1 MLKSPKVE
9 RKLAAIVFTDIVG
22 FTEITAYDQSQ
33 ALDILKQQRK
43 ILKPLVELY
52 NGKWVKEIG
61 DGLLLI
67 FDTVTDAVNCSI
79 DIQNKTKSI
88 DNIYL
93 RIGIHQGEIVLQ
105 ENDVIGDDVN
115 IASRIEAFSATGGIA
130 ISNKVNDAIIREKEF
145 KTECIGKPKLKGVSQ
160 EVKVYCITSHGLPKT
175 DLSKVSAKLEK
186 EKSKYNIFTLTGGV
200 FTAIGILFW
209 LYVSI
214 FDISLAE
221 ESEVPA
227 IAILPLDN
235 KGEAEDEFYA
245 YGISSDLISDV
256 ASAGLIR
263 VSSLSD
269 IEKLDYKNIDNIE
282 LSKKL
287 NIRYIASGTIWK
299 LDNIFQLSLEL
310 YDTKFDKVVWLKRW
324 EEKWSELSQV
334 KNLLSENILK
344 NLKFNFKYRKSI
356 FNPEAYEYYLKG
368 KYLYENMSSNNDKQ
382 KSIEFLDKA
391 INSDSTLIIAKL
403 ELANYLTKDRLD
415 FDKSKYL
422 ISSSLKYSTI
432 TDNKLFIANSIKLMG
447 NYFFYKD
454 INLIDSANY
463 YWKKALK
470 KYVILNDYNGIQDCF
485 NSLALIAARNHNIF
499 LADSLYNEA
508 LKIGYK
514 IQSNR
519 YNATTYYNKSK
530 LYSRNSI
537 KENILK
543 SNQYLGKS
551 IKLSKKSNFDIQL
564 MDSHFLLAQN
574 YENLYQYE
582 NAVEEFKKSNQ
593 IAKRFNYIDYQI
605 KNSLYIS
612 NLKIKI
618 GKLEEVP
625 KYLNIINMLQNEFI
639 THEFLFKFYEAK
651 YNFSMKNYLDAIENL
666 DSILNPKILSKYV
679 ANKYN
684 LNKEGYQYLLEKYKK
699 EINILRYLSLKNIN
713 KPNKN
718 SISIDH
724 FNEKMNFELNYFTY
738 LLFDD
743 NSYIKY
749 AFIQIQEIVDA
760 MDDDLGEKF
769 LNYPIPKQIIEEY
782 NKVF

>member
-1 MLKSPKVE
+1 
-9 RKLAAIVFTDIVG
+9 
-22 FTEITAYDQSQ
+22 
-33 ALDILKQQRK
+33 
-43 ILKPLVELY
+43 
-52 NGKWVKEIG
+52 
-61 DGLLLI
+61 
-67 FDTVTDAVNCSI
+67 
-79 DIQNKTKSI
+79 
-88 DNIYL
+88 
-93 RIGIHQGEIVLQ
+93 
-105 ENDVIGDDVN
+105 
-115 IASRIEAFSATGGIA
+115 
-130 ISNKVNDAIIREKEF
+130 
-145 KTECIGKPKLKGVSQ
+145 
-160 EVKVYCITSHGLPKT
+160 
-175 DLSKVSAKLEK
+175 
-186 EKSKYNIFTLTGGV
+186 
-200 FTAIGILFW
+200 
-209 LYVSI
+209 
-214 FDISLAE
+214 
-221 ESEVPA
+221 
-227 IAILPLDN
+227 
-235 KGEAEDEFYA
+235 
-245 YGISSDLISDV
+245 
-256 ASAGLIR
+256 
-263 VSSLSD
+263 
-269 IEKLDYKNIDNIE
+269 
-282 LSKKL
+282 
-287 NIRYIASGTIWK
+287 
-299 LDNIFQLSLEL
+299 
-310 YDTKFDKVVWLKRW
+310 
-324 EEKWSELSQV
+324 
-334 KNLLSENILK
+334 
-344 NLKFNFKYRKSI
+344 
-356 FNPEAYEYYLKG
+356 
-368 KYLYENMSSNNDKQ
+368 
-382 KSIEFLDKA
+382 
-391 INSDSTLIIAKL
+391 
-403 ELANYLTKDRLD
+403 
-415 FDKSKYL
+415 
-422 ISSSLKYSTI
+422 
-432 TDNKLFIANSIKLMG
+432 IKLMG

-582 NAVEEFKKSNQ
+582 NAIEEFKKSNQ

-769 LNYPIPKQIIEEY
+769 LNYPIPKQI
-782 NKVF
+782 